1 MRVLVTRR
9 IPAAGLELLQAA
21 GLELDVYE
29 GDGAIPRPE
38 MLRRSRGVEAILS
51 LLTDRVDAA
60 VMDAAP
66 GLRVVSNLAVG
77 HDNVDVAEARRRGI
91 RVCNTPDVLTEAT
104 ADLTW
109 ALLMAA
115 ARRLVEGDRMVREGR
130 FRIWDPQLLLG
141 HSVAGRTLGVVGM
154 GRIGRAVA
162 ERATGFRMEVLYLE
176 RPTVPTPPTG
186 AAWRAVPTLEALL
199 AEADFVS
206 LHVPMRADTRHLVDE
221 ARIHLMKPSAYL
233 INTARGPLVDEAALA
248 RALRERRIAGAA
260 LDVFEEEPSVHPD
273 LVGLD
278 NVVLAPHI
286 GSATLEARN
295 AMARLAALNL
305 LAVLEGRSP
314 LHEVTGREP
323 F

>member
-1 MRVLVTRR
+1 
-9 IPAAGLELLQAA
+9 
-21 GLELDVYE
+21 
-29 GDGAIPRPE
+29 
-38 MLRRSRGVEAILS
+38 
-51 LLTDRVDAA
+51 
-60 VMDAAP
+60 
-66 GLRVVSNLAVG
+66 
-77 HDNVDVAEARRRGI
+77 
-91 RVCNTPDVLTEAT
+91 
-104 ADLTW
+104 
-109 ALLMAA
+109 
-115 ARRLVEGDRMVREGR
+115 
-130 FRIWDPQLLLG
+130 
-141 HSVAGRTLGVVGM
+141 
-154 GRIGRAVA
+154 
-162 ERATGFRMEVLYLE
+162 MEVLYLE